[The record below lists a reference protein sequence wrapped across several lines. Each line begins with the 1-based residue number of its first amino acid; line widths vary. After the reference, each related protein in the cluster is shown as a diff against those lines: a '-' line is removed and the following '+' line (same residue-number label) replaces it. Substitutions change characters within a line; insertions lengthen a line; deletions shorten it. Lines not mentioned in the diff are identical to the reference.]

1 MYQCPLSV
9 FHHHHIYHLPSFLSF
24 RPFTMEDWAID
35 FQAHDLDLLGQDFLD
50 LLSQPVEHFV
60 FNYSTEEYFS
70 RSDDWFEFQDLVC
83 MSPTENATDFNVS
96 VTTANGTGS
105 ETSDLLKDCGVNIE
119 SEPSFASGELSQMH
133 DLNAQETRKFEDCLS
148 EFAVAQ
154 ANDKTTRRRKRFSNE
169 RRKEVDH
176 IRKAGACIRCRLM
189 KTAVSI
195 SENFPD
201 FERYSL

>member
-1 MYQCPLSV
+1 MIGSSFKISFAC
-9 FHHHHIYHLPSFLSF
+9 LPQKTPQTLMFLGL
-24 RPFTMEDWAID
+24 
-35 FQAHDLDLLGQDFLD
+35 H
-50 LLSQPVEHFV
+50 PV
-60 FNYSTEEYFS
+60 
-70 RSDDWFEFQDLVC
+70 
-83 MSPTENATDFNVS
+83 
-96 VTTANGTGS
+96 NGTGS

-195 SENFPD
+195 SKNFPD